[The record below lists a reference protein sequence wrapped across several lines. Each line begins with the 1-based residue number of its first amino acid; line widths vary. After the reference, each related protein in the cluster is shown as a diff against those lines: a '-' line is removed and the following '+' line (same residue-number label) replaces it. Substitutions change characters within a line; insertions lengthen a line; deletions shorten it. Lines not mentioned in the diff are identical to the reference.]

1 MMPQQA
7 EIPNRPE
14 IIASE
19 KAGEYKFGARV
30 PLSDG
35 LRLLAGY
42 LGGLRKAIVN
52 KELRW
57 AAISA
62 LPAWESYVL
71 GMRANLRQLEEEN
84 AMPSSAYDR
93 LNAAQRGAVIASI
106 RKAVAKPGEL
116 EKTPDD
122 LLLPILHCLTG
133 RTGDLI
139 RHVSA
144 TAARQRAD

>member
-1 MMPQQA
+1 MMPQPA
-7 EIPNRPE
+7 EIQNRTE

-42 LGGLRKAIVN
+42 LGGLPKAIVN
-52 KELRW
+52 DDLRW

-93 LNAAQRGAVIASI
+93 LNAAQRRAVIASI
-106 RKAVAKPGEL
+106 RKAVAEPGEL

-133 RTGDLI
+133 RTDDLV

>member
-7 EIPNRPE
+7 EIPNRSE

-19 KAGEYKFGARV
+19 KAGEYKFGRRV

-42 LGGLRKAIVN
+42 LSGLSKAILN
-52 KELRW
+52 DDLRW

-71 GMRANLRQLEEEN
+71 GMRANLHQLEKGN
-84 AMPSSAYDR
+84 AMPSSAYDC
-93 LNAAQRGAVIASI
+93 LNAAQRRAVIASI
-106 RKAVAKPGEL
+106 RKAVAEPGEL

-133 RTGDLI
+133 RTDDLV